1 MPTSAAGSK
10 TAGPPAARR
19 DAGFTLV
26 ELLVVLAILAF
37 ASAGVMFALRDADD
51 ARLER
56 EAVRLAAL
64 FEAARAQSRAS
75 GIAIEWQPT
84 RDGFVFAG
92 AAPGALP
99 GQWLHGDTRVAVE
112 ARIVLGPEPMVGA
125 QQVVLSSQTRPQ
137 QRYRVYSD
145 GLRPFAPSP
154 AATPGP
160 TPATAGGDTR

>member
-1 MPTSAAGSK
+1 MPISAAGSK
-10 TAGPPAARR
+10 PGGLPAARR

-37 ASAGVMFALRDADD
+37 ASAGVVFALRDADD

-92 AAPGALP
+92 AAPDTLP
-99 GQWLHGDTRVAVE
+99 SQWLHSDTRTVAE
-112 ARIVLGPEPMVGA
+112 ARIVLGPEPMIGA
-125 QQVVLSSQTRPQ
+125 QQVVLGSQARPQ
-137 QRYRVYSD
+137 QRYRVHSD
-145 GLRPFAPSP
+145 GLRPFAS
-154 AATPGP
+154 
-160 TPATAGGDTR
+160 TPAPLAGDTR

>member
-10 TAGPPAARR
+10 PAGPAAARCS
-19 DAGFTLV
+19 AGLTLI

-37 ASAGVMFALRDADD
+37 ASGGVVLALRDADD
-51 ARLER
+51 VRLER

-75 GIAIEWQPT
+75 GVAIEWRAT

-92 AAPGALP
+92 AVPDTLP
-99 GQWLHGDTRVAVE
+99 AQWLHRDTRLVAE
-112 ARIVLGPEPMVGA
+112 ARIVLGPEPMIGA
-125 QQVVLSSQTRPQ
+125 QQVLLGSQARPQ

-145 GLRPFAPSP
+145 GLQPFASA
-154 AATPGP
+154 AATGS
-160 TPATAGGDTR
+160 TP